1 MVPKDMK
8 KTPRKPYQKPTLT
21 EYGRVRDLT
30 KSVANHPNPDGG
42 NNAKNS
48 RT

>member
-1 MVPKDMK
+1 MPEK
-8 KTPRKPYQKPTLT
+8 KKEYRKPKLT

-30 KSVANHPNPDGG
+30 RSVNNNPNPDGG
-42 NNAKNS
+42 NNAKGS